1 MSAPHA
7 PLTRYYGSEAE
18 RSRWVSS
25 IFSRTAGDYDRI
37 ERVLGLGTGSWYR
50 RRALMRAGLAAGMT
64 VIDVGTGTGLVAR
77 EAAPLVGD
85 AGLVTGV
92 DPSPGM
98 VEHARVPAGVRLL
111 AGSAEGIPAPDDA
124 ADFVSMGY
132 ALRHIGDL
140 APAFAEMFRVLRP
153 GGRVCLL
160 EITPPKGT
168 VGQRL
173 LKAYLKGFVPAIAAV
188 VSRHRDTPE
197 LMRYYWDTIAA
208 CVAPVAIMQALGAA
222 GFVAI
227 DRHVEL
233 GIFSEYRARKPG

>member
-18 RSRWVSS
+18 RTGWVRS

-50 RRALMRAGLAAGMT
+50 RRALMRAGLATGMT

-77 EAAPLVGD
+77 EAAALVGD
-85 AGLVTGV
+85 PGLVTGV

-98 VEHARVPAGVRLL
+98 VEHASVRGRDSFG
-111 AGSAEGIPAPDDA
+111 AA

-140 APAFAEMFRVLRP
+140 APAFAEM
-153 GGRVCLL
+153 
-160 EITPPKGT
+160 
-168 VGQRL
+168 
-173 LKAYLKGFVPAIAAV
+173 
-188 VSRHRDTPE
+188 SR
-197 LMRYYWDTIAA
+197 
-208 CVAPVAIMQALGAA
+208 
-222 GFVAI
+222 
-227 DRHVEL
+227 
-233 GIFSEYRARKPG
+233 